1 MSEVNCLSL
10 SSYTRVSSSALT
22 ICPLIHRAEVVK
34 NLKFRPCGVFGL
46 VTDSGTVVSAFG
58 AGQLKICTSPQRF
71 CYSFR
76 YPTFI
81 TILFTTKRDEFQGPL
96 QIPFPTPNGKPILL

>member
-10 SSYTRVSSSALT
+10 SSYMRVSSSALT
-22 ICPLIHRAEVVK
+22 ICPLIHRTELMKK
-34 NLKFRPCGVFGL
+34 NPKFRPCGVFGL

-58 AGQLKICTSPQRF
+58 AGQLKIYTLPQRF

-76 YPTFI
+76 YPTLI
-81 TILFTTKRDEFQGPL
+81 TILFVS
-96 QIPFPTPNGKPILL
+96 IPTSQLP

>member
-1 MSEVNCLSL
+1 M
-10 SSYTRVSSSALT
+10 RVSSRALT

-58 AGQLKICTSPQRF
+58 AGQLKIYTSPQRSS
-71 CYSFR
+71 YSFR
-76 YPTFI
+76 YPTLI
-81 TILFTTKRDEFQGPL
+81 TILFYCPVKLAIYYVKQNDLRFVLG
-96 QIPFPTPNGKPILL
+96 ISY

>member
-1 MSEVNCLSL
+1 M
-10 SSYTRVSSSALT
+10 
-22 ICPLIHRAEVVK
+22 K

-58 AGQLKICTSPQRF
+58 AGQLKIYTSPQRF

-76 YPTFI
+76 YPTLI
-81 TILFTTKRDEFQGPL
+81 TILFVS
-96 QIPFPTPNGKPILL
+96 IPTSQLPERTEKKH